1 MRKFAVCKGYENK
14 EVNLPKRGTAHS
26 AGYDFEAA
34 EDTCIPTVWSTA
46 LLFFKKLDFFQSL
59 KDREHKITIPKIEG
73 TLIKTGVKA
82 YFEKDEKLNLY
93 ARSSIFNKFGLILAN
108 GVGVVES
115 DYADN
120 IGNDG
125 NIMFNYIN
133 FGVKPIII
141 KKGEKIGQGVFSK
154 FLITDDDEAE
164 GVRIGGFGSTD
175 K

>member
-1 MRKFAVCKGYENK
+1 MRKFAVCKGYEEK
-14 EVNLPKRGTAHS
+14 GINLPKRGTAHS

-34 EDTCIPTVWSTA
+34 ENIEIPTIWRTA
-46 LLFFKKLDFFQSL
+46 LTYFKKFDFFAFGPGHGVQ
-59 KDREHKITIPKIEG
+59 IPKFEG

-82 YFEKDEKLNLY
+82 YFEEDEKLNLY

-120 IGNDG
+120 PSTDG

-133 FGVKPIII
+133 FGLKTIVI

-154 FLITDDDEAE
+154 FLITDDDKAE
-164 GVRIGGFGSTD
+164 GVRTGGFGSTD